1 MNVVLPD
8 LIVGPIAIAI
18 GVLVFIFRQTIRD
31 WTVKSESGAV
41 GDRAGDRLGQ
51 FQTPFWVGFAGLGGI
66 VVGLTMLVG
75 GVVVLVT
82 TG

>member
-8 LIVGPIAIAI
+8 FIVGPIAIAI

-41 GDRAGDRLGQ
+41 GDRLGQ